1 MNDVNL
7 LVNLPEFLGE
17 MKDFKSVGIAEN
29 PEFTLAWH
37 KTENWL
43 KDRFISSMTE
53 EGLSQMER
61 FLRIR
66 PLDSDTPE
74 DRRQRILAIENKALP
89 YTLKKFREVLTNA
102 CGEGNTSVDVE
113 NYFVLIPVKLASLR
127 SLDFIR
133 ETAEQMIPM
142 NMLFEIYVI
151 YNRWRNFSKK
161 TWGEMK
167 LYTWEDAHQNE
178 KWQKG
183 VS

>member
-1 MNDVNL
+1 MENTDL
-7 LVNLPEFLGE
+7 LVNLPEFLKDL
-17 MKDFKSVGIAEN
+17 KDFQAVGEGEN
-29 PEFTLAWH
+29 PEFGLIWEKAAG
-37 KTENWL
+37 WL

-53 EGLSQMER
+53 DGLAKMEQ

-66 PLDSDTPE
+66 PLDSDTQE
-74 DRRQRILAIENKALP
+74 DRRQRLVAIENKALP
-89 YTLKKFREVLTNA
+89 YTLRKLREVLTNA
-102 CGEGNTSVDVE
+102 CGEGNTSVEVE
-113 NYFVLIPVKLASLR
+113 NYFVRIPVKLASLR

-161 TWGEMK
+161 TWGEMNSH
-167 LYTWEDAHQNE
+167 TWEDAYQNE
-178 KWQKG
+178 RWQKG

>member
-1 MNDVNL
+1 MDNKDL
-7 LVNLPEFLGE
+7 LVNLPEFLKAV
-17 MKDFKSVGIAEN
+17 KDFQAVSKSEN
-29 PEFTLAWH
+29 PEFTLIWLKA
-37 KTENWL
+37 ESWL

-53 EGLSQMER
+53 DGLSKMEE

-66 PLDSDTPE
+66 SLDSDTE
-74 DRRQRILAIENKALP
+74 EYRRQRLLAIENKALP
-89 YTLKKFREVLTNA
+89 YTLRKLKEVLGNTS
-102 CGEGNTSVDVE
+102 GEGNTDVLVE
-113 NYFVLIPVKLASLR
+113 GFTVIIPVKLASLR

-142 NMLFEIYVI
+142 NMHFEIHVI

-167 LYTWEDAHQNE
+167 SCTWEDAHQNE
-178 KWQKG
+178 HWQKG

>member
-1 MNDVNL
+1 MRDINL
-7 LVNLPEFLGE
+7 LVNLPEFLRE
-17 MKDFKSVGIAEN
+17 MKDFQAVGVSEN
-29 PEFTLAWH
+29 PEFTFCWL
-37 KTENWL
+37 KMENWL

-53 EGLSQMER
+53 DGLTKMEQ

-66 PLDSDTPE
+66 PLDSDTSE
-74 DRRQRILAIENKALP
+74 DRRQRLVAIENKALP
-89 YTLKKFREVLTNA
+89 YTLRKLREALTNA
-102 CGEGNTSVDVE
+102 CGEGNTTVEVE
-113 NYFVLIPVKLASLR
+113 NYFVRIPVKLASLR

-161 TWGEMK
+161 TWEELK
-167 LYTWEDAHQNE
+167 SVTWDDAYQNE

-183 VS
+183 IS